1 MRTIKKAFAI
11 LGHAAK
17 LSLMPSLTAGAL
29 LVTGTIAITQYSEF
43 SEYISTF
50 WRMSYFLEPELLMH
64 TASWLLKVISFG
76 FIFSMLVLLHARNQ
90 EVALAKLRE
99 IDDA

>member
-1 MRTIKKAFAI
+1 MRIIKKAFVK

-17 LSLMPSLTAGAL
+17 LSIIPSFSAAAL
-29 LVTGTIAITQYSEF
+29 LVTGTIAVTQYSEF
-43 SEYISTF
+43 SEYILNF
-50 WRMSYFLEPELLMH
+50 WRKSYFLEPELLMH
-64 TASWLLKVISFG
+64 TASWFSKVIAFG
-76 FIFSMLVLLHARNQ
+76 FIFSILVLIHARNQ